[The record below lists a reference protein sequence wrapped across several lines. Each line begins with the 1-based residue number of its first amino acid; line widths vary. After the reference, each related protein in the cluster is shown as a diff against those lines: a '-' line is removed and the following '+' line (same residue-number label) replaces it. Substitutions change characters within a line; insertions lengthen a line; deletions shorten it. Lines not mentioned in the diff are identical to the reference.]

1 MTATL
6 RSTRA
11 VVGGALSLV
20 LLALLADPAGAHTKL
35 EASSP
40 SDGASVLELDRI
52 DIWFTEGIEIAAS
65 HVWIRDTAGYLE
77 LEAPAYIDGDR
88 ASLRVMVPPLGDGDY
103 EVTWHVLSDDG
114 TPVQGTFDFG
124 LGATASAVAPPVA
137 LLDPAADYPPDTSL
151 AVPLDSISGVSAP
164 PSLAAHGHGP
174 SALTRTITRGVLDLA
189 LVVLVGGLGFV
200 AFVWRR
206 GGMVPRTRQI
216 LAGAAGVAAI
226 SSFELSAFQL
236 AGATGS
242 STFAALAPTEMF
254 EALDFRFGR
263 IAAARLLLLGASLV
277 AIAALARKAN
287 RPTPSTKWIVAAIA
301 LVIGLAETMVLISHA
316 AGAIS
321 VAGLARLTHVVGI
334 SAWMGGLVLLLFVV
348 LPRRR
353 TEELI
358 EVLPRFSAY
367 ASGAIGVLM
376 LGGLLLSLDLLGSIG
391 ALTSSDYG
399 RVLLA
404 KLVLVALL
412 LMAAS
417 LSRAHVRA
425 SLQSAHPTGA
435 SIARP
440 LVLWAGVEVGLM
452 VAVLAVTAVLVSRVP
467 PA

>member
-1 MTATL
+1 MTVAT
-6 RSTRA
+6 RCGRV
-11 VVGGALSLV
+11 VVGGVVSLV
-20 LLALLADPAGAHTKL
+20 LLGLMASPAGAHTKYVTS
-35 EASSP
+35 AP
-40 SDGASVLELDRI
+40 ADGAAVEQLDHI
-52 DIWFTEGIEIAAS
+52 DIRFTEGIEIGGT

-77 LEAPAYIDGDR
+77 LAAPSYIDGDR
-88 ASLRVMVPPLGDGDY
+88 ASLRVPVPPLGDGDY

-114 TPVQGTFDFG
+114 TPVQGTFHFLMG
-124 LGATASAVAPPVA
+124 VAALAAPPVT

-151 AVPLDSISGVSAP
+151 AVPLDSIRGVSEP
-164 PSLAAHGHGP
+164 PALASHGHGP
-174 SALTRTITRGVLDLA
+174 GDVTRTLTRGVLDMS
-189 LVVLVGGLGFV
+189 LVVLVGGLGFI

-216 LAGAAGVAAI
+216 LAGAAGVAAV

-242 STFAALAPTEMF
+242 STFAALSPTQF
-254 EALDFRFGR
+254 LDVLDFRFGR
-263 IAAARLLLLGASLV
+263 IAVARLILLAGTIV
-277 AIAALARKAN
+277 AIAALARRAN
-287 RPTPSTKWIVAAIA
+287 RPTPSTKWVAVTMA
-301 LVIGLAETMVLISHA
+301 LVVGLAETMVLLGHA
-316 AGAIS
+316 AGATS
-321 VAGLARLTHVVGI
+321 VGGIARLTHVVGI
-334 SAWMGGLVLLLFVV
+334 SAWMGGLVILLFVV

-353 TEELI
+353 TAELLD
-358 EVLPRFSAY
+358 VLPRFSTY
-367 ASGAIGVLM
+367 ATGAIVVLMVGGVL
-376 LGGLLLSLDLLGSIG
+376 LSVDLLGSVG
-391 ALTSSDYG
+391 ALATSDYG

-425 SLQSAHPTGA
+425 GLQSVNPDGA
-435 SIARP
+435 VLARP